1 MRPTLFRYLMAE
13 QVITFLVS
21 VFVLTIV
28 IFLGRSLRY
37 IEYLF
42 AGGSGLTDFAKLLL
56 YSLPYIFVFVI
67 PMATLIAVLVTF
79 SRLSLDNEITAI
91 KAAGISFYQMIPPVA
106 VLTGCASLA
115 TLVLLAVVLPRGNI
129 GIQLAILEI
138 VQSRVQFALKER
150 VFNSQFDG
158 LVFFI
163 NKISPDGT
171 RMHEIFITD
180 ERSPQMTSTIMAEE
194 GFVLNQPEK
203 NQIIFRLLRGTIIRV
218 DETMSKVQ
226 NINFQNYDFR
236 VDMESL
242 GMRGEAFHKGARHM
256 DIFELKNNLGTVKS
270 GTRDYYYLLL
280 EYHKRLSLPFACLV
294 MGFLA
299 APLGVQAG
307 AASRFRGVVMGLAL
321 FLLYYVCMSAG
332 SALGEDGTLPPAI
345 TMWVPIG
352 LFGILAV
359 IMWIKTARESTLK
372 VITIARQLGDSV
384 VSRLRVRR

>member
-1 MRPTLFRYLMAE
+1 MRRTLFRYLMAE
-13 QVITFLVS
+13 QAITFLVS

-37 IEYLF
+37 MEYLF
-42 AGGSGLTDFAKLLL
+42 AGGSGLADFVKLLL

-79 SRLSLDNEITAI
+79 SRLSLDNEITAM

-115 TLVLLAVVLPRGNI
+115 TLVLLALVLPRGNI
-129 GIQLAILEI
+129 GIQLTILEI

-158 LVFFI
+158 LVFFV
-163 NKISPDGT
+163 NKISPDGI
-171 RMHEIFITD
+171 RMQEVFITD
-180 ERSPQMTSTIMAEE
+180 ERSPEMTRTIMAEE
-194 GFVLNQPEK
+194 GLVLNQPEK
-203 NQIIFRLLRGTIIRV
+203 NQIIFRLIRGTIIRV

-242 GMRGEAFHKGARHM
+242 IMRGEAFHKGARHM
-256 DIFELKNNLGTVKS
+256 DIFELRNNLRSVER
-270 GTRDYYYLLL
+270 GTRDYHYLLL
-280 EYHKRLSLPFACLV
+280 EYHKRLSLPLACLV

-299 APLGVQAG
+299 APLGVQGG
-307 AASRFRGVVMGLAL
+307 AASKFRGVVMGLAL
-321 FLLYYVCMSAG
+321 FLLYYICMSAG

-345 TMWVPIG
+345 TMWVPTG

-359 IMWIKTARESTLK
+359 IMWIKTARETTLK
-372 VITIARQLGDSV
+372 VVAIAQQWGDLV
-384 VSRLRVRR
+384 VSGLKVRR